1 MAVDLSL
8 PFRGA
13 VVKALRS
20 YPALAELVGQRVHA
34 EQPPEPQ
41 TPWIRCGRISALPFQ
56 ASGAEGSEISLT
68 LHGFATG
75 SVEAHRLGN
84 LIVYALDEKRLAIEP
99 DQAGDPQPY
108 AFDVLW
114 AGSEVMPDTASKGD
128 YHAVVRF
135 TAVVA
140 LET

>member
-20 YPALAELVGQRVHA
+20 DQAVAEMVGQRVHA

-41 TPWIRCGRISALPFQ
+41 TPWIRCGRISALGFQ

-68 LHGFATG
+68 LHAFATG
-75 SVEAHRLGN
+75 STEAHRLAN
-84 LIVYALDEKRLAIEP
+84 LIVYVLDEKRLALDP
-99 DQAGDPQPY
+99 DKPGGPRPY

-135 TAVVA
+135 TALVA
-140 LET
+140 IET